1 VGTESAVR
9 DVTND
14 EHWLSFSSSVDIE
27 GASASEAYDIYAHL
41 PNHPEWSSLL
51 SEVEVHDN
59 SQSSTWSFQALGFS
73 FSWTADI
80 TRQVPSKLIGWEST
94 SGMKNAGV
102 AKFQELPPS
111 AGTPACRV
119 TVQMSLR
126 TPSLLRR
133 VFQSR
138 RLSSMAESAIGKDLA
153 TFREVVL
160 ARKALASACA
170 VVLERPR
177 VNSTYKDNLGRCEL
191 LVWQDGRLQ
200 FELNGLGTSDN
211 TRKMLEDC
219 SAAIKEF
226 GDSVQCTALI
236 DMRRGIG
243 CSPLAVPSIVNFLQK
258 DGGRILHTAVLGPR
272 PLMALAQMISR
283 LAKQSGVAFFF
294 DRQEAERWCAEP
306 VQQVR

>member
-1 VGTESAVR
+1 MHPARRSRPALHVGLLLGVVTGTQLLQSLWCIRSWVPQASHRPRLRPRQAVGTESAVR

-59 SQSSTWSFQALGFS
+59 SQSSTWSLQALGFS

-138 RLSSMAESAIGKDLA
+138 RLSSMAESAIGKDH
-153 TFREVVL
+153 
-160 ARKALASACA
+160 S
-170 VVLERPR
+170 
-177 VNSTYKDNLGRCEL
+177 SGDMDNLLRAL
-191 LVWQDGRLQ
+191 LYHMFPEAASQARAAWQRLQHRSSCMYRSVRMHAGMHGWMHGWLAGWLEDGWMDGWMDGCMDAWMHGLDGWMDGWLDGRMN
-200 FELNGLGTSDN
+200 E
-211 TRKMLEDC
+211 
-219 SAAIKEF
+219 
-226 GDSVQCTALI
+226 
-236 DMRRGIG
+236 
-243 CSPLAVPSIVNFLQK
+243 
-258 DGGRILHTAVLGPR
+258 
-272 PLMALAQMISR
+272 
-283 LAKQSGVAFFF
+283 
-294 DRQEAERWCAEP
+294 
-306 VQQVR
+306 

>member
-1 VGTESAVR
+1 MVVMPVTAVVVG
-9 DVTND
+9 
-14 EHWLSFSSSVDIE
+14 
-27 GASASEAYDIYAHL
+27 
-41 PNHPEWSSLL
+41 
-51 SEVEVHDN
+51 
-59 SQSSTWSFQALGFS
+59 
-73 FSWTADI
+73 
-80 TRQVPSKLIGWEST
+80 
-94 SGMKNAGV
+94 
-102 AKFQELPPS
+102 
-111 AGTPACRV
+111 
-119 TVQMSLR
+119 
-126 TPSLLRR
+126 
-133 VFQSR
+133 
-138 RLSSMAESAIGKDLA
+138 GKKMFVMMDLA

-294 DRQEAERWCAEP
+294 DRQEAERWPENLKRLQGEWHSAEGSCVGQIQGGCLVWHRSFGAHPTNLFMEDGRVLMEEESTTHSAIIDWGPPARMKWEDGEEWIRVGGSPEEGLSNSRHAEP
-306 VQQVR
+306 SGG